1 MKLFQKKMTTI
12 AKVDLI
18 NECILRSL
26 LTACVL
32 ESENFAQGYL
42 VWKKKKKKKNKN
54 NKKNFKVR
62 KSPTESR
69 LKFWFLA
76 KADRGQRILVQ
87 SSRGF

>member
-42 VWKKKKKKKNKN
+42 VWKKK
-54 NKKNFKVR
+54 NKKQKKTITTKKILRSEKV
-62 KSPTESR
+62 PQ
-69 LKFWFLA
+69 
-76 KADRGQRILVQ
+76 KAG
-87 SSRGF
+87 

>member
-32 ESENFAQGYL
+32 ESENFAQVYL
-42 VWKKKKKKKNKN
+42 VWKKKPKKKTNN
-54 NKKNFKVR
+54 NKKNFQGQKKSHR
-62 KSPTESR
+62 KPG
-69 LKFWFLA
+69 K
-76 KADRGQRILVQ
+76 ILVLGQ
-87 SSRGF
+87 GR

>member
-32 ESENFAQGYL
+32 ESENFAQVYL
-42 VWKKKKKKKNKN
+42 VWKKKTKKKQQQQ
-54 NKKNFKVR
+54 KKMSRSEKV
-62 KSPTESR
+62 PQ
-69 LKFWFLA
+69 
-76 KADRGQRILVQ
+76 KAG
-87 SSRGF
+87 

>member
-32 ESENFAQGYL
+32 ESENFAQVYI
-42 VWKKKKKKKNKN
+42 VWKKQKKKKK
-54 NKKNFKVR
+54 
-62 KSPTESR
+62 
-69 LKFWFLA
+69 
-76 KADRGQRILVQ
+76 Q
-87 SSRGF
+87 